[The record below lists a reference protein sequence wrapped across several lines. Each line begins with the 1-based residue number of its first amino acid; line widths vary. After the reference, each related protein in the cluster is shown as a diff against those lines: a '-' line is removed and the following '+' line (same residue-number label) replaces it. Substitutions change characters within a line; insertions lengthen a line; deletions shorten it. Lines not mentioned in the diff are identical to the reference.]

1 MSTTNRS
8 RALTLLAA
16 GALSFAGLAA
26 CSSSGT
32 AGSLTPG
39 TAVTANATAG
49 PTSAAAVG
57 APTAASLT
65 ADEIAGLVWMREEE
79 QLAHDVYTTLD
90 QRYALPVFANIA
102 RSETTHLE
110 AVAGLL
116 DRYGIT
122 DPSDGRPAGTFTD
135 ARLQALYDDL
145 MRTGVVSALDA
156 LKVGARIEEIDI
168 VDLQARAAA
177 TGHTDILAVHA
188 NLEKGSRNY
197 LRAFTSQLSAR
208 DATYTPTALDK
219 AAFDAILAGTV
230 ERGPGS

>member
-90 QRYALPVFANIA
+90 QRYDLPVFANIA

-122 DPSDGRPAGTFTD
+122 DPSDGRPTGTFTD

-145 MRTGVVSALDA
+145 MRTGTVSALDA
-156 LKVGARIEEIDI
+156 LSVGARIEEIDI
-168 VDLQARAAA
+168 VDLQTRAAA
-177 TGHTDILAVHA
+177 TGHADILAVYA
-188 NLEKGSRNY
+188 NLEKGSRNH
-197 LRAFTSQLSAR
+197 LRAFTSQLSTG
-208 DATYTPTALDK
+208 DATYTPTALDQTT
-219 AAFDAILAGTV
+219 FDAILAGTV